1 MAEVTKNR
9 ELEHVV
15 VSGISPDYYRPYST
29 HFDQRRV
36 NGDLGVDVNWVGAE
50 TYSAQGSIGIAD
62 YWPIFLND
70 VGTISG
76 FIEPGAHAI
85 RSLQVYQ
92 SGSVLLEV
100 LPSKMSN
107 RTQTVASA
115 AVTSSGDCSL
125 YVVLEGRSP
134 SLYDINLTCN

>member
-15 VSGISPDYYRPYST
+15 ISGISPNQYRPYST

-50 TYSAQGSIGIAD
+50 TYSAQGSLGIAD
-62 YWPIFLND
+62 YWPIFLNA

-76 FIEPGAHAI
+76 FIEAGAHAI
-85 RSLQVYQ
+85 RSMQVYQ
-92 SGSVLLEV
+92 SGTVLLEV
-100 LPSKMSN
+100 NSCKSSN
-107 RTQTVASA
+107 RTQMVNSA
-115 AVTSSGDCSL
+115 AVTSSGDCQL